1 MMAAL
6 QFTSFGLVRLFDNR
20 IEKSFL
26 KKMIDA
32 DNEDQNKNDRKR
44 TALRNCIVD
53 AVDALKP
60 LRDRQHHI
68 SFLRI
73 DGVELL
79 IMIQLWSTYEY

>member
-32 DNEDQNKNDRKR
+32 DDEDQNKNDRKR
-44 TALRNCIVD
+44 TALQNYIVD

-73 DGVELL
+73 DGVKLL
-79 IMIQLWSTYEY
+79 IMIQLWST

>member
-44 TALRNCIVD
+44 TALRNYIVD

-60 LRDRQHHI
+60 LRYRQHHI

-73 DGVELL
+73 DGVKLL
-79 IMIQLWSTYEY
+79 IMIQLWSTYDY